1 MDFLNSIEEAIIM
14 YAPVLLVYITQ
25 IVDWIVTLKKFKNLN
40 VADQVKPVLTQV
52 STVCNE
58 IKDLNAKVEE
68 FTNEKADLKTAID
81 ELKVT
86 LSEKDAEIA
95 EIKEFLKNL
104 STENVELKAELR
116 RKSECVAK
124 EPLNV

>member
-1 MDFLNSIEEAIIM
+1 MDFLYSIEEAIIL

-25 IVDWIVTLKKFKNLN
+25 IVDWIVTFRKFRALDVSN
-40 VADQVKPVLTQV
+40 QVKPVLAKVNT
-52 STVCNE
+52 TCDE
-58 IKDLNAKVEE
+58 IQALNAKVEE
-68 FTNEKADLKTAID
+68 FANEKADLKTAIND
-81 ELKVT
+81 LKAT

-104 STENVELKAELR
+104 STENVELKAQLR

-124 EPLNV
+124 EPLNA